1 MFEKQNQQ
9 IHFLFCAATGAF
21 SCGVPIFVWML
32 INVIEVGANI
42 QGVLIF
48 FVGAHYPDFPVL
60 QLAYRNEKYVAI
72 SFVFTPDLFYA
83 DCSVEKLLQFVC
95 ICDLIKLA

>member
-1 MFEKQNQQ
+1 
-9 IHFLFCAATGAF
+9 
-21 SCGVPIFVWML
+21 ML
-32 INVIEVGANI
+32 IFKGC
-42 QGVLIF
+42 LF

-72 SFVFTPDLFYA
+72 SFVFTPDLFCA

-95 ICDLIKLA
+95 ICDLVKLA